1 MKGYINMLQSDETS
15 GLTERDLRDYFAAFN
30 SNNFEKFSQYY
41 ADNLVFEGRGR
52 HFKNRDEMVNFYRK
66 VKSRIHEIVAL
77 KEVVVGSNEMAVEIE
92 TELVAF
98 EDWLDMPT
106 GPMRKGD
113 RIRSQNFVWYEIKD
127 RKFVHIRSARYR
139 RMEDREPSSAEKPF
153 DQSSESL
160 PPSMTKEQFNAYINA
175 FNNKNYSAFGDYYNN
190 DVVLVIAGEKELRG
204 RQKIF
209 DFYKEAN
216 AQTERTIQINKI
228 ITSGDMLAAELQS
241 EFIATKD
248 VPDFIA
254 GPMKKGGRI
263 FINTFVYYNIHNG
276 RFSRIRSAEFRKIVR
291 P

>member
-1 MKGYINMLQSDETS
+1 
-15 GLTERDLRDYFAAFN
+15 
-30 SNNFEKFSQYY
+30 
-41 ADNLVFEGRGR
+41 
-52 HFKNRDEMVNFYRK
+52 
-66 VKSRIHEIVAL
+66 
-77 KEVVVGSNEMAVEIE
+77 
-92 TELVAF
+92 
-98 EDWLDMPT
+98 
-106 GPMRKGD
+106 
-113 RIRSQNFVWYEIKD
+113 
-127 RKFVHIRSARYR
+127 
-139 RMEDREPSSAEKPF
+139 MEEHEPSSAEKPF
-153 DQSSESL
+153 DPASQSM
-160 PPSMTKEQFNAYINA
+160 PPSMTKEKFTAYINA
-175 FNNKNYSAFGDYYNN
+175 FNNKNYSDFGNYYND

-276 RFSRIRSAEFRKIVR
+276 RFSRIRSAEFRKIVH